1 MILEILYINDV
12 GIVILKLQLTWYA
25 KDHRIRY
32 YKFIMQ
38 MMEKMLY
45 VNDV

>member
-12 GIVILKLQLTWYA
+12 GIVIVKLQLKWYA
-25 KDHRIRY
+25 KDHRIIY

-38 MMEKMLY
+38 MMGKCYM
-45 VNDV
+45 

>member
-12 GIVILKLQLTWYA
+12 GIVILKLQLKLYA
-25 KDHRIRY
+25 KYHRIRY